1 MSEADN
7 IANRI
12 LEVLQRRKRK
22 SVYIRYTQKIGEVV
36 LDFTNDIAALAVNFI
51 DTENRYRN
59 ETDTYRL
66 LYRLKRGLH
75 DQDLSKIINLI
86 LKRFTDEIK
95 NNKTNY
101 IEDNLAKAT
110 GKAFI
115 NATLINDLA
124 SLFSQKFIG
133 KMSAGLIIS
142 TVYSIGV
149 SVSRA
154 IYTSER
160 LRMVNYQVY
169 SDLRTA
175 GDLDLFY
182 FLVEAYAGPFL
193 DAMILK
199 KRNPAAWDEILLTL
213 SNELRKR

>member
-1 MSEADN
+1 MSEAD
-7 IANRI
+7 IVANRI

-22 SVYIRYTQKIGEVV
+22 SVYIRYTQKVGEVV
-36 LDFTNDIAALAVNFI
+36 LDFTNDMAALAINFI
-51 DTENRYRN
+51 DTENRSRN

-86 LKRFTDEIK
+86 LNRFVNEIK
-95 NNKTNY
+95 NSKANY
-101 IEDNLAKAT
+101 IEDKLAKST
-110 GKAFI
+110 GRIFI

-124 SLFSQKFIG
+124 SIFSQRFIG
-133 KMSAGLIIS
+133 RMSAGLII
-142 TVYSIGV
+142 TTIYSIGG

-154 IYTSER
+154 VYTSER
-160 LRMVNYQVY
+160 LKLVNHTVY

-182 FLVEAYAGPFL
+182 FLVEAYTGPFL
-193 DAMILK
+193 DAMTLK
-199 KRNPAAWDEILLTL
+199 KKNPAAWDEILLKI
-213 SNELRKR
+213 SNELNKR

>member
-1 MSEADN
+1 MLEAEK

-12 LEVLQRRKRK
+12 LEVLYRRRRK

-36 LDFTNDIAALAVNFI
+36 LDFTNDLAALAINFI

-86 LKRFTDEIK
+86 LKRFTNEIK
-95 NNKTNY
+95 NSTANY
-101 IEDNLAKAT
+101 IEDKLAEAT

-124 SLFSQKFIG
+124 SIFSQRFVG
-133 KMSAGLIIS
+133 KMSAGLII
-142 TVYSIGV
+142 TAVYSIGG

-154 IYTSER
+154 VYTSER
-160 LRMVNYQVY
+160 LKLVNYPVY

-182 FLVEAYAGPFL
+182 FLVEAYTGPFL
-193 DAMILK
+193 DAM
-199 KRNPAAWDEILLTL
+199 TL
-213 SNELRKR
+213 

>member
-12 LEVLQRRKRK
+12 LEVLHRRKMK

-59 ETDTYRL
+59 KTDTYRL

-75 DQDLSKIINLI
+75 DQDLSKIINLV

-95 NNKTNY
+95 NNKANY

-124 SLFSQKFIG
+124 SVFSQKFIG

-142 TVYSIGV
+142 TVYSIGG

-160 LRMVNYQVY
+160 LSMVNYQVY

-193 DAMILK
+193 DAMSLK
-199 KRNPAAWDEILLTL
+199 KRNPAAWDEILLKL
-213 SNELRKR
+213 SNELSNR

>member
-1 MSEADN
+1 MSEAEN

-36 LDFTNDIAALAVNFI
+36 LDFTNDMAALAINFI

-59 ETDTYRL
+59 QTDTYRL
-66 LYRLKRGLH
+66 LHRLKRGLH
-75 DQDLSKIINLI
+75 DQDLSKIINLV
-86 LKRFTDEIK
+86 LNRFTNEVK
-95 NNKTNY
+95 NNKANY
-101 IEDNLAKAT
+101 IEDKLAKTT
-110 GKAFI
+110 GKMFI

-124 SLFSQKFIG
+124 SIFSQKFIG
-133 KMSAGLIIS
+133 KMSAGLII
-142 TVYSIGV
+142 TTIYSIGG
-149 SVSRA
+149 SVSSA

-160 LRMVNYQVY
+160 LSVVNYQVY
-169 SDLRTA
+169 NDLRTA

-193 DAMILK
+193 DAISLK
-199 KRNPAAWDEILLTL
+199 RRNPASWDEILLKL
-213 SNELRKR
+213 SNELSKK

>member
-1 MSEADN
+1 MSEAEDV
-7 IANRI
+7 ANRI

-36 LDFTNDIAALAVNFI
+36 LDFTNDIAALAINFI

-75 DQDLSKIINLI
+75 DQDLSKIINLV
-86 LKRFTDEIK
+86 LKRFTNEVK
-95 NNKTNY
+95 NNKDNY
-101 IEDNLAKAT
+101 IEDKLAKTT
-110 GKAFI
+110 GKMFI

-124 SLFSQKFIG
+124 SIFSQKFIG
-133 KMSAGLIIS
+133 KMSAGLII
-142 TVYSIGV
+142 TTIYSIGG

-160 LRMVNYQVY
+160 LKVVNYQVY
-169 SDLRTA
+169 SDLRKA

-193 DAMILK
+193 DAMSLK
-199 KRNPAAWDEILLTL
+199 KRNPAAWDEILLKL
-213 SNELRKR
+213 SNELSKR